1 MIKFKEKNTI
11 DTSKVAMLKYEQKR
25 KKRRN
30 TKNGKRK
37 QKRWYCKRERER
49 ERELKSRKSKKIET
63 QKSCVCLGYKDGLRK
78 LVCLFYV
85 CDSS

>member
-1 MIKFKEKNTI
+1 MSRNERKGEIQKMVKESKNV
-11 DTSKVAMLKYEQKR
+11 DTV
-25 KKRRN
+25 
-30 TKNGKRK
+30 
-37 QKRWYCKRERER
+37 RERER
-49 ERELKSRKSKKIET
+49 EIKSRKSKKIET

>member
-1 MIKFKEKNTI
+1 MVKE
-11 DTSKVAMLKYEQKR
+11 SKTVG
-25 KKRRN
+25 
-30 TKNGKRK
+30 TV
-37 QKRWYCKRERER
+37 RERER

>member
-1 MIKFKEKNTI
+1 MVKESKNV
-11 DTSKVAMLKYEQKR
+11 DTV
-25 KKRRN
+25 
-30 TKNGKRK
+30 
-37 QKRWYCKRERER
+37 RER

>member
-1 MIKFKEKNTI
+1 M
-11 DTSKVAMLKYEQKR
+11 
-25 KKRRN
+25 RN
-30 TKNGKRK
+30 ERA
-37 QKRWYCKRERER
+37 KREESLEAVTHTHTHTHLYSGLQKNWWTVWR
-49 ERELKSRKSKKIET
+49 ERELKFRKSKKIET

>member
-1 MIKFKEKNTI
+1 MRNER
-11 DTSKVAMLKYEQKR
+11 AKR
-25 KKRRN
+25 AESLEAVTHTHTHTHTPLFRF
-30 TKNGKRK
+30 T
-37 QKRWYCKRERER
+37 EELVDSLER